1 MGVVDAGC
9 WCWLL
14 RLTLNQLPTPGL
26 QWPVAGR
33 QKNCIK
39 TASCIHQLP
48 GPADRGFYTDQ
59 RGPEHLYR
67 GLSKVLLLHW
77 VLILLWVET
86 KVFVASFICHH
97 SSTFHV
103 SFPAVNGVTVL
114 LFGAGKSR
122 RFKYKVLGFDWQ
134 CTTLLVTPDMWP
146 LEMAMNLHNAFSNL
160 MIFASLRP
168 NFQILICM

>member
-1 MGVVDAGC
+1 MYVKALIGAFIQEKALEGAFSVITNLRMGLFEALV
-9 WCWLL
+9 
-14 RLTLNQLPTPGL
+14 
-26 QWPVAGR
+26 
-33 QKNCIK
+33 K
-39 TASCIHQLP
+39 
-48 GPADRGFYTDQ
+48 
-59 RGPEHLYR
+59 
-67 GLSKVLLLHW
+67 
-77 VLILLWVET
+77 T

-134 CTTLLVTPDMWP
+134 CTTLLVTPDTWP
-146 LEMAMNLHNAFSNL
+146 IELAMNLHKAFSNL

-168 NFQILICM
+168 NFQILICEGVCRMSALSTRLFGLWVNFAKVRWQL